1 MVSKKKQFL
10 HSLSPLPERHN
21 HNNDNKR
28 GKCPTCR
35 QECATKEISYVTWKS
50 QDKDVRD
57 NVEEAQKKR
66 EERLR
71 KKAEESLHLSRFGA
85 DVSKMLE
92 TLGAPETHA
101 RDESG
106 IKIEG
111 AWGTKIDAV
120 VRRVKHLSKFD
131 TNLKVLIF
139 SEWEDVLMIV
149 DHALKMNGVN
159 SIVPTSAASSSL
171 KTKRAGSR
179 FAVCVKE
186 FVDSDSHPVSC
197 LLLPLKRAGA
207 GLNLTCANHVIL
219 LEPSLDISAESQAIK
234 RIDRIGQTKS
244 TIIHRFVLKDSIE
257 KNVMKVIENRRS
269 EGTVLPVDS
278 KEASKLTARDIE
290 ELLKQQ
296 Q

>member
-1 MVSKKKQFL
+1 
-10 HSLSPLPERHN
+10 
-21 HNNDNKR
+21 
-28 GKCPTCR
+28 
-35 QECATKEISYVTWKS
+35 
-50 QDKDVRD
+50 
-57 NVEEAQKKR
+57 
-66 EERLR
+66 
-71 KKAEESLHLSRFGA
+71 
-85 DVSKMLE
+85 
-92 TLGAPETHA
+92 
-101 RDESG
+101 
-106 IKIEG
+106 
-111 AWGTKIDAV
+111 
-120 VRRVKHLSKFD
+120 
-131 TNLKVLIF
+131 
-139 SEWEDVLMIV
+139 MIV

-186 FVDSDSHPVSC
+186 FVDSDSHSVSC